1 MLTRRSLIAAS
12 ALSALIGVPPAY
24 TAQPYPARTVK
35 IVVPFPPGTP
45 SEFVIRALADS
56 LSAKFRQPFIIE
68 NRPGGAGGTVGAAAV
83 ATAEPDGHTLL
94 ASSPGPLVTA
104 AAMYKNLAYDPAALV
119 PVALLFNSP
128 QLLAVQSAVPV
139 TSLAQLVQDART
151 YPRTLNFASPGYG
164 TQPHLLGELLKEST
178 GIEIVHVPYKSP
190 AAALTDLLAGRVQI
204 YFDTTPLIVPQ
215 AQAGKLRVL
224 AIAGDRRLKQ
234 MPEVPTTRESGI
246 PNLLGGFWS
255 GLVAP
260 AVTPSHIVEAINA
273 AVNEAMQS
281 QAFQAAMEA
290 LGASHQRGTPAEF
303 GKFISAETEK
313 WTAIIRASGIKVD

>member
-12 ALSALIGVPPAY
+12 ALSALIGVPSIHA
-24 TAQPYPARTVK
+24 AQPYPARTVK

-104 AAMYKNLAYDPAALV
+104 AAMYKNLAYDPAAFV
-119 PVALLFNSP
+119 PVALLFSSP
-128 QLLAVQSAVPV
+128 QLLTVHPTVPA
-139 TSLAQLVQDART
+139 TSLGQLVQYARAH
-151 YPRTLNFASPGYG
+151 PRTLNFASPGYG
-164 TQPHLLGELLKEST
+164 TQPHLLGELLKESA

-190 AAALTDLLAGRVQI
+190 AAALTDLLAGQVQI
-204 YFDTTPLIVPQ
+204 YFETTPLIVPQ

-234 MPEVPTTRESGI
+234 MPEIPTTRESGI
-246 PNLLGGFWS
+246 PNLIGGFWS
-255 GLVAP
+255 GIVAP
-260 AVTPSHIVEAINA
+260 AGTPDRIVKAINTA
-273 AVNEAMQS
+273 ANEAMHS
-281 QAFQAAMEA
+281 QALQAAMEA
-290 LGASHQRGTPAEF
+290 LGASHQPGTPAEF
-303 GKFISAETEK
+303 GRFISTETRK